1 MSRCTSRKLADH
13 AEVIVIRA
21 VAEHDPQKWKP
32 VFRKDHAPLRYQNA
46 NRFNLKRWRSSSQIM
61 PACYRHGGLR

>member
-1 MSRCTSRKLADH
+1 MSRCTSRKLADY
-13 AEVIVIRA
+13 AEVIIIRPD
-21 VAEHDPQKWKP
+21 AEHDPQKRKP

-61 PACYRHGGLR
+61 PARHRHGGLR